1 MDESFTMITEKRC
14 DMKNQFGKS
23 LRSQMERAGIKES
36 ELADAL
42 SYDAT
47 YISKWINGSK
57 LPSERNA
64 ERIIGQMADCFAE
77 RTDVPDEGER
87 EVQRQQS
94 QAELKMAYASD
105 RSYLIFQNYNN
116 NDMSFA
122 DDRQTLIQLTRAAFV
137 QAMDLYDGHVSITA
151 TFDLF
156 RLYGKEFKS
165 LMKELRD
172 AGVHKIELS
181 LALEP
186 EGLSTDYNYYAAVII
201 DTIGSF
207 DYIEMSIVCRKPEQ
221 PSILVINDLLCLQV
235 LWSVGGEIS
244 AVFSME
250 HSIISRFASVCQQ
263 IAEAGEKLLDPAEP
277 ESLRRTNVQL
287 DSYSDRRQ
295 WQFFNEP
302 PAMLFPG
309 EIMDIFI
316 AQAEDESYARYLVK
330 LKNVF
335 AKRTCKARIDLVLYS
350 SMLNE
355 YLANG
360 NISVGNVSHHLT
372 PEQTRIHL
380 TYLSRVM
387 SENPDVRLYVI
398 RDTVVLSEEL
408 RRAPSIF
415 LDTYSLNIENSKK
428 KPNDNYHISM
438 DPRMRGAF
446 EQFFEKMLQKPF
458 CNRLT
463 AEDVLRYL

>member
-1 MDESFTMITEKRC
+1 
-14 DMKNQFGKS
+14 MKNQFGKS
-23 LRSQMERAGIKES
+23 LRSQMEKAGIKES

-64 ERIIGQMADCFAE
+64 ERIIGQMADCFAAHSRLPE
-77 RTDVPDEGER
+77 EAER

-94 QAELKMAYASD
+94 LAELKMAYAGD

-116 NDMSFA
+116 NEMSFA
-122 DDRQTLIQLTRAAFV
+122 DSRQTLIQLTRAAFV
-137 QAMDLYDGHVSITA
+137 QALDLYDGRIRIAA

-156 RLYGKEFKS
+156 RLYGKEFRS
-165 LMKELRD
+165 LMKGLND
-172 AGVHKIELS
+172 AGVKKVELS

-186 EGLSTDYNYYAAVII
+186 EELVSDYNYYAAGIT

-207 DYIEMSIVCRKPEQ
+207 DYIEMSIVSRKPEQ

-235 LWSVGGEIS
+235 LWSLGGEIS

-250 HSIISRFASVCQQ
+250 HKIISRFAAACQQ
-263 IAEAGEKLLDPAEP
+263 ITETGEKLLDPAEP

-302 PAMLFPG
+302 PAMLFPE

-316 AQAEDESYARYLVK
+316 GNAQDESYARYLVK

-355 YLANG
+355 YLTNG

-372 PEQTRIHL
+372 PEQTRLHL
-380 TYLSRVM
+380 THLSKVM

-446 EQFFEKMLQKPF
+446 EQFFERMLRKPF

>member
-1 MDESFTMITEKRC
+1 MN
-14 DMKNQFGKS
+14 NQFGKS
-23 LRSQMERAGIKES
+23 LRSQMEKAGVKES

-47 YISKWINGSK
+47 YISKWMNGSK

-64 ERIIGQMADCFAE
+64 ERIIGQMADFFTARIDAADEAE
-77 RTDVPDEGER
+77 REAG
-87 EVQRQQS
+87 RQKCL
-94 QAELKMAYASD
+94 ADLKMSYAGD
-105 RSYLIFQNYNN
+105 RNYHIFQDYNN
-116 NDMSFA
+116 NEMSFA
-122 DDRQTLIQLTRAAFV
+122 DNLQMLIQLTRAAFV
-137 QAMDLYDGHVSITA
+137 QALNMYGGCISITA

-156 RLYGKEFKS
+156 RLYGKEFRK
-165 LMKELRD
+165 LMTELHGAGVKKVELR
-172 AGVHKIELS
+172 
-181 LALEP
+181 LALDP
-186 EGLSTDYNYYAAVII
+186 EELAADHNYYAASII
-201 DTIGSF
+201 NTIGSF
-207 DYIEMSIVCRKPEQ
+207 DYIEMYIVSRKPEQ
-221 PSILVINDLLCLQV
+221 PRILVINDLLCLQV
-235 LWSVGGEIS
+235 LWNMGGETG

-250 HSIISRFASVCQQ
+250 HKIIRQFSGICQQ
-263 IAEAGEKLLDPAEP
+263 VMEAGEKLLDPAEP

-302 PAMLFPG
+302 PAMLVPK
-309 EIMDIFI
+309 EIMDVFI
-316 AQAEDESYARYLVK
+316 ANAEDDSYARYLVK

-335 AKRTCKARIDLVLYS
+335 ARHTCKARIDLVLYS
-350 SMLNE
+350 SKLNE
-355 YLANG
+355 YLTNG

-372 PEQTRIHL
+372 AEQTRSHL

-387 SENPDVRLYVI
+387 SENPQIRLYVI

-428 KPNDNYHISM
+428 QPNDNYHISL

-446 EQFFEKMLQKPF
+446 QQFFENMLGMPF

>member
-1 MDESFTMITEKRC
+1 MEK
-14 DMKNQFGKS
+14 
-23 LRSQMERAGIKES
+23 AGIKES

-64 ERIIGQMADCFAE
+64 ERIIGQMADCFAAHSRLPE
-77 RTDVPDEGER
+77 EAER

-94 QAELKMAYASD
+94 LAELKMAYAGD

-116 NDMSFA
+116 NEMSFA
-122 DDRQTLIQLTRAAFV
+122 DSRQTLIQLTRAAFV
-137 QAMDLYDGHVSITA
+137 QALDLYDGRIRIAA

-156 RLYGKEFKS
+156 RLYGKEFRS
-165 LMKELRD
+165 LMKGLND
-172 AGVHKIELS
+172 AGVKKVELS

-186 EGLSTDYNYYAAVII
+186 EELVSDYNYYAAGIT

-207 DYIEMSIVCRKPEQ
+207 DYIEMSIVSRKPEQ

-235 LWSVGGEIS
+235 LWSLGGEIS

-250 HSIISRFASVCQQ
+250 HKIISRFAAACQQ
-263 IAEAGEKLLDPAEP
+263 ITETGEKLLDPAEP

-302 PAMLFPG
+302 PAMLFPE

-316 AQAEDESYARYLVK
+316 GNAQDESYARYLVK

-335 AKRTCKARIDLVLYS
+335 TKRTCKARIDLVLYS

-355 YLANG
+355 YLTNG

-372 PEQTRIHL
+372 PEQTRLHL
-380 TYLSRVM
+380 THLSKVM

-446 EQFFEKMLQKPF
+446 EQFFERMLRKPF

>member
-1 MDESFTMITEKRC
+1 
-14 DMKNQFGKS
+14 MKNQFGKS
-23 LRSQMERAGIKES
+23 LRSQMEKAGIKES

-64 ERIIGQMADCFAE
+64 ERIIGQMADCFAAHTNVPEAE
-77 RTDVPDEGER
+77 RAA
-87 EVQRQQS
+87 QRQQGL
-94 QAELKMAYASD
+94 AELKMAYASD

-116 NDMSFA
+116 NDMSFV
-122 DDRQTLIQLTRAAFV
+122 DSRQTLVRLTRAAFM
-137 QAMDLYDGHVSITA
+137 QALDLYDGRIGIMA

-156 RLYGKEFKS
+156 RLYGKEFRG
-165 LMKELRD
+165 LMKELHD
-172 AGVHKIELS
+172 AGMKKVELS

-186 EGLSTDYNYYAAVII
+186 EGLTTEYNYYAAVII

-207 DYIEMSIVCRKPEQ
+207 DYIEMSIVCRRPEQ

-235 LWSVGGEIS
+235 LWSVGGELS

-250 HSIISRFASVCQQ
+250 HKIISRFASVCQQ
-263 IAEAGEKLLDPAEP
+263 VMEVGDKLLDPAEP

-309 EIMDIFI
+309 EIMDILI
-316 AQAEDESYARYLVK
+316 EHAEDESYARYLVK

-372 PEQTRIHL
+372 PEQTRLHL
-380 TYLSRVM
+380 THLSQVM
-387 SENPDVRLYVI
+387 SEYPDVRLYVI
-398 RDTVVLSEEL
+398 RDTVVLSEEP

-428 KPNDNYHISM
+428 KPNDNYHISLA
-438 DPRMRGAF
+438 PRMRGAF
-446 EQFFEKMLQKPF
+446 EQFFEKMLRMPF